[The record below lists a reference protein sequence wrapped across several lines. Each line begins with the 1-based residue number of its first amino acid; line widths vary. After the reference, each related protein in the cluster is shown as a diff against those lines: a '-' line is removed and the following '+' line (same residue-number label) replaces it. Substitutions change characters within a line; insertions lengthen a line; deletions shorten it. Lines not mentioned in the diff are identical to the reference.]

1 MSKRDYQKDQNAEE
15 KPIAEEEK
23 IEEKPKVKRTYT
35 KKERV
40 IEVSKEALPTRIDK
54 KDIPKRPLS
63 EKQKANVEKFTLMA
77 KERAEIIRE
86 EKRKVQEQADYERLK
101 RLEAEGKILVKLP
114 PKKPSVKNPNH
125 WMTKAKKIVES
136 KKEEEVES
144 EVDDVVEPLPS
155 PKRERSISPAVRQ
168 ATEKVNNLIQKLET
182 RTQQF
187 EDSVRPRASAFV
199 NPYSAL
205 LEKKRAR

>member
-1 MSKRDYQKDQNAEE
+1 MSKRDYQKEQNTEE
-15 KPIAEEEK
+15 TQIAEEEK

-40 IEVSKEALPTRIDK
+40 IEVSKEALPTHIDK

-136 KKEEEVES
+136 KKEEEEVES
-144 EVDDVVEPLPS
+144 EVDDVVAPLPS

-187 EDSVRPRASAFV
+187 V